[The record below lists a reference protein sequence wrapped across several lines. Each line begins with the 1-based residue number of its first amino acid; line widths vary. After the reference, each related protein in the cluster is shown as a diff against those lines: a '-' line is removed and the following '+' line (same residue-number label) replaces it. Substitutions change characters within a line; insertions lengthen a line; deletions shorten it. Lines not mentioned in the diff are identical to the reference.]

1 MKYVNFKEL
10 KIKNF
15 LSVGGEPVHISFNKG
30 LNIVTGINRDKEDR
44 RNGVGKSTIA
54 DALYFGIFGQTLRE
68 IKKNFIPNNL
78 TGGTCEVQLS
88 FTIDD
93 PKHGINDFDIIRS
106 INPSKVYVYKNK
118 IDKTRDSIANT
129 NEYINTVLSSTPEIF
144 QNCVIMTLNNHI
156 PFMSKSKN
164 DKRKFIEQ
172 IFNLEIFS
180 KMLLELRN
188 EHNEVKRN
196 FDIEVT
202 RLEEV
207 NNNLNSQKEH
217 RDNFND
223 DKNKKISLLN
233 ETINKHQNDLNE
245 AKDKLSEIEAL
256 DDQPYKD
263 KLSEL
268 EKKLNVSNEQKE
280 DANHQCIEQ
289 KQIIKTNAEIIKKL
303 GTEEDTCPVCLRPIE
318 DHDKE
323 KIEEEKEY
331 IRKFLVGEK
340 EGVEACLKRIEELNV
355 EISKINSAIK
365 IVNNKITEI
374 GNKKYGKDHIL
385 SSIEYIKKCINEIE
399 TEIETVKGETNT
411 FEVIIKDTEFKLST
425 IKEEIDSLK
434 KVINLMDVVK
444 FVVSEEGVK
453 SFIVKKIL
461 THFNGKLAYFLKK
474 LDSNCICAFNEYFEE
489 EIINEK
495 GKICLYNNFSG
506 AERKAIDLACLFSF
520 MDMRKTQGDVYY
532 NLSFYDEL
540 FDSSLDE
547 KGVDLVLEILN
558 ERVEKY
564 NECVMVIS
572 HRKESIKAANGEI
585 IFLEKYNGI
594 TKRVNFID

>member
-15 LSVGGEPVHISFNKG
+15 LSVGSEPVHISFNKG

-202 RLEEV
+202 RY
-207 NNNLNSQKEH
+207 
-217 RDNFND
+217 
-223 DKNKKISLLN
+223 IAG
-233 ETINKHQNDLNE
+233 IN
-245 AKDKLSEIEAL
+245 
-256 DDQPYKD
+256 
-263 KLSEL
+263 
-268 EKKLNVSNEQKE
+268 
-280 DANHQCIEQ
+280 
-289 KQIIKTNAEIIKKL
+289 
-303 GTEEDTCPVCLRPIE
+303 
-318 DHDKE
+318 
-323 KIEEEKEY
+323 
-331 IRKFLVGEK
+331 
-340 EGVEACLKRIEELNV
+340 
-355 EISKINSAIK
+355 
-365 IVNNKITEI
+365 
-374 GNKKYGKDHIL
+374 
-385 SSIEYIKKCINEIE
+385 
-399 TEIETVKGETNT
+399 
-411 FEVIIKDTEFKLST
+411 
-425 IKEEIDSLK
+425 
-434 KVINLMDVVK
+434 
-444 FVVSEEGVK
+444 
-453 SFIVKKIL
+453 
-461 THFNGKLAYFLKK
+461 
-474 LDSNCICAFNEYFEE
+474 
-489 EIINEK
+489 
-495 GKICLYNNFSG
+495 
-506 AERKAIDLACLFSF
+506 
-520 MDMRKTQGDVYY
+520 
-532 NLSFYDEL
+532 
-540 FDSSLDE
+540 
-547 KGVDLVLEILN
+547 
-558 ERVEKY
+558 
-564 NECVMVIS
+564 
-572 HRKESIKAANGEI
+572 
-585 IFLEKYNGI
+585 
-594 TKRVNFID
+594 